1 MTSTST
7 ETSQLPAVGPDPV
20 APGPTRR
27 RRRRWL
33 RRVLIGANI
42 FVALCI
48 VAAAA
53 GYAYF
58 RVQFGRIPT
67 VEGLSE
73 TLRNQGE
80 DDPGQPMNVLLVGSD
95 TRANLSPEEA
105 ESFGSAGQVGGQRA
119 DTIIILRADPV
130 SERAAMLSIPRDLF
144 VDIAGP
150 KGSGK
155 INGAFQDGPAQ
166 LIATLRESL
175 GIEIDHYAQV
185 DFNGFRGI
193 VEAVGGVPV
202 HFASPARDTVTGL
215 DVPTAGCVTLDGFQA
230 LAYVRSRHYQ
240 YQEGGKWREDPTGD
254 HGRIT
259 RQQDFIRRAM
269 KKAIQ
274 RGARNP
280 ATLNALINT
289 GVHNVTIDDAFTSSD
304 ILRLGKRFRS
314 LEPEAVETIALP
326 TVGGMVNGQ
335 SVLKLKQPEAQEV
348 IDRFNGKAEEPP
360 PAAVPEGAPEPVP
373 DIAPNRIRVRV
384 LNGSGVE
391 GQATEAS
398 AALREAGFSV
408 SGTGDAD
415 KFGYTRP
422 VIRYGTGQRGKA
434 LVLGSMVAGA
444 ELEEDAGIRGIDLVL
459 VTGSKFTIAA
469 PGAGAA
475 AADGGVDGST
485 APSTTA
491 KSDPKADAKA
501 AEEAARRAQTQC

>member
-1 MTSTST
+1 MTSTRT
-7 ETSQLPAVGPDPV
+7 DTAQLPAVEPDPPRP
-20 APGPTRR
+20 PGGGQRP

-33 RRVLIGANI
+33 RRLLIGANV

-58 RVQFGRIPT
+58 KVQFGRIPT

-73 TLRNQGE
+73 TLRNQGA

-95 TRANLSPEEA
+95 TRANVSAEEA
-105 ESFGSAGQVGGQRA
+105 ESFGVGQVSGQRA

-130 SERAAMLSIPRDLF
+130 NERAAMLSIPRDLF
-144 VDIAGP
+144 VDFAGP

-155 INGAFQDGPAQ
+155 INGAFQDGPGA
-166 LIATLRESL
+166 LIATIREAL

-215 DVPTAGCVTLDGFQA
+215 DVKTAGCVTLDGDQA
-230 LAYVRSRHYQ
+230 LAYVRSRHYN
-240 YQEGGKWREDPTGD
+240 YQEGGKWREDLSGD

-289 GVHNVTIDDAFTSSD
+289 GVRNVTIDDAFTSSD

-314 LEPEAVETIALP
+314 LEPDAVETIALP
-326 TVGGMVNGQ
+326 TEGARISGQ
-335 SVLKLKQPEAQEV
+335 SALKLKQPEAQEV
-348 IDRFNGKAEEPP
+348 IDRFNGKVDDPP
-360 PAAVPEGAPEPVP
+360 PAATPQGAPEPVP
-373 DIAPNRIRVRV
+373 SIAPNRIRVRV
-384 LNGSGVE
+384 LNGSGKE

-408 SGTGDAD
+408 TGTGDAD
-415 KFGYTRP
+415 SYRYTRP

-434 LVLGSMVAGA
+434 LVLQTKVVGA
-444 ELEEDAGIRGIDLVL
+444 ELKEDAAIRGIDLVL
-459 VTGSKFTIAA
+459 VTGSEFKGLGAA
-469 PGAGAA
+469 AGAGAGA
-475 AADGGVDGST
+475 DGST
-485 APSTTA
+485 GAPTTTTA
-491 KSDPKADAKA
+491 KRDPKAEAKA
-501 AEEAARRAQTQC
+501 AAEAEKRAQTQC